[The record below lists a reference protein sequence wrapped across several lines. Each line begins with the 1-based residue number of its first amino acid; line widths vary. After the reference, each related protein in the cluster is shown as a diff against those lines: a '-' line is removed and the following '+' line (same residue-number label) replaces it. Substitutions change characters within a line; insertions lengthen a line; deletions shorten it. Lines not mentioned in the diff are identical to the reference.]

1 MSEVVVISG
10 AAGMTGSK
18 VSEFLLK
25 QGIPVVGFDNL
36 FCGSRE
42 VVAKLKENRNFIFFE

>member
-1 MSEVVVISG
+1 MKEVVVVSG

-25 QGIPVVGFDNL
+25 QNNIVIGFDNF
-36 FCGSRE
+36 FCGSR
-42 VVAKLKENRNFIFFE
+42 